1 MSPPAPGDCIC
12 GGGPELVRQ
21 LALPITLPDA
31 ADFDSYRAVTAAGGE
46 ALSLLPRLPPASLAY
61 LWGGAGTGKTHLVMA
76 CCRRTDAGLYLPLAA
91 LRERSP
97 TEVLG
102 DLDRLEVLALD
113 EFDAVAGDPQ
123 WELALFHLHNRLLG
137 GGGRMVIAARASP
150 RALAFG
156 LPDLRSRLLA
166 GYGFGL
172 SPYTDDQLLDILRFR
187 AGRLGLN
194 LGIDAAR
201 YLLHRMPR
209 ELGPL
214 IGLLHKL
221 DRAAL
226 ADQRQLTIP
235 FIKRTMAEVHG
246 PQATQAHPLGPAEP
260 GAAPASCSAGTA
272 SHAWSAQLST
282 KPS

>member
-1 MSPPAPGDCIC
+1 M
-12 GGGPELVRQ
+12 VRQ
-21 LALPITLPDA
+21 LALPIALPDA
-31 ADFDSYRAVTAAGGE
+31 ADFASYLAVTAVGGE
-46 ALSLLPRLPPASLAY
+46 VRSLLSRLPPAALAC
-61 LWGGAGTGKTHLVMA
+61 LWGGAGTGKTHLMMA
-76 CCRRTDAGLYLPLAA
+76 CCRQTDASLYLPLAA

-97 TEVLG
+97 PEVLG
-102 DLDRLEVLALD
+102 DLDRLEVVALD

-137 GGGRMVIAARASP
+137 SGGRMVIAARTSP
-150 RALAFG
+150 RALAIG

-166 GYGFGL
+166 GFGFGL
-172 SPYTDDQLLDILRFR
+172 VPYTDDQLLDILRFR

-209 ELGPL
+209 ELESL

-235 FIKRTMAEVHG
+235 FIKRTLG
-246 PQATQAHPLGPAEP
+246 QAHGLQARLIEPTAP
-260 GAAPASCSAGTA
+260 GAASPGTPPAN
-272 SHAWSAQLST
+272 
-282 KPS
+282 